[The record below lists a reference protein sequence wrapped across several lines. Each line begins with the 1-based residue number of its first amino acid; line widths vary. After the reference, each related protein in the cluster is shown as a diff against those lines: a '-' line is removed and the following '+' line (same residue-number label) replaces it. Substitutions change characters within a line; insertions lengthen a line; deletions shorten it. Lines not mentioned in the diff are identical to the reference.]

1 LTEERRADDEA
12 RAVALLQKPATIRA
26 RAEQLLTRARA
37 GQSNCFE
44 VCNASIEEA
53 ARLVARLSRER
64 YPGRIPPHSRWRHFE
79 VAGVDRIRL
88 HLEPRLQA
96 QPPDERWKARTD
108 LCIVSVLLDAG
119 AGGQWSYRETGG
131 LLHQRSEGL
140 ALASLDGFCT
150 GMFSHDPA
158 RPLQVSAQGL
168 LALSPQSLGAM
179 FQCRSDNA
187 LPGLE
192 QRLQLLQSLGTL
204 LEDRP
209 EHFGN
214 LGRPCGLLLEQVE
227 SGVAVQAEELLG
239 LLLNRLGQIWPSP
252 NRIGN
257 APLGD
262 CWRHPQVEGEGL
274 SRGWMPFHKLSQ
286 WLAYSLL
293 EAMGRSG
300 IAVVEGSAL
309 TGLPEYRNGGLMIDT
324 GILVFKDAQAPQ
336 RSYTVDDPLVVE
348 WRALTVALLEEVAA
362 AVRLELGL
370 DARALPLACVLEGGT
385 WAAGRRLATQ
395 RRGGEAPIN
404 LRLTGTVF

>member
-1 LTEERRADDEA
+1 
-12 RAVALLQKPATIRA
+12 
-26 RAEQLLTRARA
+26 
-37 GQSNCFE
+37 
-44 VCNASIEEA
+44 
-53 ARLVARLSRER
+53 
-64 YPGRIPPHSRWRHFE
+64 
-79 VAGVDRIRL
+79 
-88 HLEPRLQA
+88 
-96 QPPDERWKARTD
+96 
-108 LCIVSVLLDAG
+108 
-119 AGGQWSYRETGG
+119 
-131 LLHQRSEGL
+131 
-140 ALASLDGFCT
+140 
-150 GMFSHDPA
+150 
-158 RPLQVSAQGL
+158 
-168 LALSPQSLGAM
+168 
-179 FQCRSDNA
+179 
-187 LPGLE
+187 
-192 QRLQLLQSLGTL
+192 
-204 LEDRP
+204 
-209 EHFGN
+209 
-214 LGRPCGLLLEQVE
+214 LLLEQVE

>member
-1 LTEERRADDEA
+1 LTEERKANDAA

-26 RAEQLLTRARA
+26 RAAQLLARARA
-37 GQSNCFE
+37 GHSTCFE
-44 VCNASIEEA
+44 VCDASIETA

-96 QPPDERWKARTD
+96 QPADERWRALVD

-119 AGGQWSYRETGG
+119 AGAQWSYREAGG

-140 ALASLDGFCT
+140 ALASLHGFCT
-150 GMFSHDPA
+150 GIFSHDPEQ
-158 RPLQVSAQGL
+158 PLQVSAQGL
-168 LALSPQSLGAM
+168 RALSLQSLGAL
-179 FQCRSDNA
+179 FQCRSNNA

-192 QRLQLLQSLGTL
+192 QRLQLLQSLGMV
-204 LEDRP
+204 LEDSP
-209 EHFGN
+209 EHFGH
-214 LGRPCGLLLEQVE
+214 LGRPCGLLREQVE
-227 SGVAVQAEELLG
+227 SGAAVQAEELLE
-239 LLLNRLGQIWPSP
+239 LLLKRLGRIWPTP
-252 NRIGN
+252 NCIGN

-262 CWRHPQVEGEGL
+262 CWQHPQVEGEGL

-293 EAMGRSG
+293 EAVERSG
-300 IAVVEGSAL
+300 VAVAEGSAL

-324 GILVFKDAQAPQ
+324 GILVFKDAQAQQ
-336 RSYTVDDPLVVE
+336 RVYTVDDPLVVE

-362 AVRLELGL
+362 AVRRELGL

-385 WAAGRRLATQ
+385 WAAGRWLAAR
-395 RRGGEAPIN
+395 RRGGEAP
-404 LRLTGTVF
+404 LRLQLTGTVF